1 MGKRVKAYLAAKRAE
16 ATAEGA
22 SQESVDQYNLELAN
36 FQAAAEQKARKSIF
50 SKLPTP
56 PKMPFAEKGI
66 VRALNPVYSAAI
78 LLKQQGTAVANK
90 EGWLGGREALREFHI
105 STFEPLSKNAKEIK
119 KANFGEGANIKRAA
133 PIGSDLYNA
142 TLKEG
147 QQSAAIGTLFIGSGL
162 VKSVLSGATSAVSNV
177 DTRLSTEPAQFYEQP
192 QPGVFESL
200 SDNLFSIFS
209 DFFNPTESKSTGVLE
224 RINEL

>member
-1 MGKRVKAYLAAKRAE
+1 MGKRVKAYLAAKKAE

-22 SQESVDQYNLELAN
+22 TQESVDQYNLELAN
-36 FQAAAEQKARKSIF
+36 FQAAGIRKAKKSIF

-78 LLKQQGTAVANK
+78 LLKQQGTAISEKN
-90 EGWLGGREALREFHI
+90 GWLGGREALREFHI
-105 STFEPLSKNAKEIK
+105 STFEPLSKNAKMIK
-119 KANFGEGANIKRAA
+119 KANFGEGADITRAA
-133 PIGSDLYNA
+133 PVGSELYNA

-147 QQSAAIGTLFIGSGL
+147 QQSAAIGTLFIGSGI
-162 VKSVLSGATSAVSNV
+162 VKSVLGGATSAVSNA

-192 QPGVFESL
+192 EPGIFESV
-200 SDNLFSIFS
+200 SDNFLSIFS

-224 RINEL
+224 RINDL